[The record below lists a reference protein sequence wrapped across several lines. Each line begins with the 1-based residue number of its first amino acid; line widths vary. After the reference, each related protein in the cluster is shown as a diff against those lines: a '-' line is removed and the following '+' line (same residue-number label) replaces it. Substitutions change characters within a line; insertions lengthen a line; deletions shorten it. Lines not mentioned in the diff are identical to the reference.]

1 MFRHVKRIHFIGI
14 GGIGMSGIAEVLCNL
29 GFEVSGSDIRRSKNT
44 DRLEKLHGV
53 KIFEGHAA
61 GNVGDAQVVV
71 YSSAVQPDNPEVEI
85 AKKNGI
91 PVIPRAEMLAEL
103 MVLKPYAVA
112 VSGTHGKTSTTSMV
126 ATILGHAGKDPTT
139 VVGGVVES
147 LGSNA
152 RLGSSEWFVTEADE
166 SDRSFLMLYPT
177 IAVVTNIDKE
187 HMESYKGMDDVVQC
201 FTDFV
206 NKVPFFGAAVICLDD
221 PNVQLIIPN
230 IKRRRVTYGLTAQA
244 DISAHDI
251 RYNDSFGSSFSVWR
265 SGEVLGEI
273 DLPVPGKHNVYNAL
287 AATAVAL
294 EMDIPFRKIT
304 EAFAS
309 FKNANR
315 RFQFKGTANGVTVVD
330 DYAHHPTEILAT
342 LSAAKNSARSR
353 RTVVVFQ
360 PHRYTRTKELFDE
373 FALAFNNADL
383 LFLLDIYAASEQP
396 IENVTAEIL
405 TENIKRFGHKNANY
419 IGDLETAAAKV
430 VPQLAEGDLVI
441 TLGAGTVTRLSDEIL
456 AAIESGDER
465 AGGNASVNERAST
478 TSGKQSLP

>member
-1 MFRHVKRIHFIGI
+1 MFRNVKRIHFIGI

-29 GFEVSGSDIRRSKNT
+29 GFQVSGSDAKKSKNT
-44 DRLEKLHGV
+44 ERLESLHQ
-53 KIFEGHAA
+53 IRIEEGHAA
-61 GNVGDAQVVV
+61 ENVGDAQVVV
-71 YSSAVQPDNPEVEI
+71 YSSAVKEDNPEVVF
-85 AKKNGI
+85 AKQKSI

-126 ATILGHAGKDPTT
+126 ATILGHAGFDPTT
-139 VVGGVVES
+139 VVGGVVDT

-152 RLGSSEWFVTEADE
+152 KLGASDWFVTEADE

-230 IKRRRVTYGLTAQA
+230 IKRRRVTYGMTAQA
-244 DISAHDI
+244 DVSGHDI
-251 RYNDSFGSSFSVWR
+251 LYDDDFGSRFTVWR
-265 SGEVLGEI
+265 GSEVLG
-273 DLPVPGKHNVYNAL
+273 DVYLPVPGKHNVYNAL

-294 EMDIPFRKIT
+294 EMEVPFQRIV
-304 EAFAS
+304 EALAI

-315 RFQFKGTANGVTVVD
+315 RFQRKGEVNGILVVD
-330 DYAHHPTEILAT
+330 DYGHHPTEILAT
-342 LSAAKNSARSR
+342 LAAAKNSSGSR

-360 PHRYTRTKELFDE
+360 PHRYTRTQELMSE
-373 FALAFNNADL
+373 FALAFNNADVV
-383 LFLLDIYAASEQP
+383 FVLDIYAASEQP
-396 IENVTAEIL
+396 IEGISAEIL
-405 TENIKRFGHKNANY
+405 TDNIRKFGHKNAIY
-419 IGDLETAAAKV
+419 IGDLETAAERV
-430 VPQLAEGDLVI
+430 VAQLESGDLVI

-456 AAIESGDER
+456 EGL
-465 AGGNASVNERAST
+465 AGKKAND
-478 TSGKQSLP
+478 K

>member
-29 GFEVSGSDIRRSKNT
+29 GFVVSGSDIKKSKNT
-44 DRLEKLHGV
+44 DRLEELFNM
-53 KIFEGHAA
+53 KISEGHAA
-61 GNVGDAQVVV
+61 ENIGDAQVVV
-71 YSSAVQPDNPEVEI
+71 YSSAVREDNPEVVL
-85 AKKNGI
+85 AKETGI

-112 VSGTHGKTSTTSMV
+112 ISGTHGKTSTTSMV
-126 ATILGHAGKDPTT
+126 AAILGHAGIDPTT
-139 VVGGVVES
+139 VVGGVVAA

-152 RLGSSEWFVTEADE
+152 KLGSSDWFVTEADE

-244 DISAHDI
+244 DISAHNI
-251 RYNDSFGSSFSVWR
+251 QYNNSFGSSFIVWKGDR
-265 SGEVLGEI
+265 VLGEMA
-273 DLPVPGKHNVYNAL
+273 LPVPGKHNVYNAL

-294 EMDIPFRKIT
+294 ELEIPFTTIA
-304 EAFAS
+304 EAFTT

-315 RFQFKGTANGVTVVD
+315 RFQIKGESRGVMVVD
-330 DYAHHPTEILAT
+330 DYGHHPTEILAT
-342 LSAAKNSARSR
+342 LAAAKNSSGGKRS
-353 RTVVVFQ
+353 VVVFQ
-360 PHRYTRTKELFDE
+360 PHRYSRTLELMDE
-373 FALAFNNADL
+373 FALAFNNADVL
-383 LFLLDIYAASEQP
+383 YVLDIYAASEQP
-396 IENVTAEIL
+396 IEGITAEVL
-405 TENIKRFGHKNANY
+405 TENIRKYGHKNVNY
-419 IGDLETAAAKV
+419 IGDIETAAEKV
-430 VPQLAEGDLVI
+430 CESLQAGDLVI
-441 TLGAGTVTRLSDEIL
+441 TLGAGSVTRLSDEIL
-456 AAIESGDER
+456 ERLESR
-465 AGGNASVNERAST
+465 
-478 TSGKQSLP
+478 L